1 MKHQPKIT
9 NTVSLTKLA
18 KIDGAGRRSKYV
30 AFSQLDTYTLPMVI
44 GEVESVDGDYVKV
57 IAIDN
62 LETILVNKASTT
74 LWYIEPAQAE
84 KWKKDIKRGN
94 DWCIEPADA
103 PEIEPEIVAVQAQ
116 ILADILPLAEEMG
129 LDEHIEEME
138 LDDTQFLADE
148 YEVEQALE
156 GEHHDERLIKPD
168 LSRYIKLDY
177 TTASGKKGLVSPDVV
192 SLTVLAGLLHPD
204 QWYAKLIQIATDF
217 DDLTAGRGKDKWEIN
232 LANLQQRYGK
242 LNPGQIRMNIGNLI
256 RGILKR
262 HGEI

>member
-1 MKHQPKIT
+1 MKHQIT
-9 NTVSLTKLA
+9 TTRTIQATKLA
-18 KIDGAGRRSKYV
+18 KLSGAGRNTKYV
-30 AFSQLDTYTLPMVI
+30 MFTMSNNPDNHIIVGEIEDISPSGLYTVLASDNNETVVCAPTTVMWWFDPALLP
-44 GEVESVDGDYVKV
+44 
-57 IAIDN
+57 A
-62 LETILVNKASTT
+62 
-74 LWYIEPAQAE
+74 
-84 KWKKDIKRGN
+84 WKKDAKANKG
-94 DWCIEPADA
+94 WLMAL
-103 PEIEPEIVAVQAQ
+103 PESGVTIDKPEPEIVAVQAQ
-116 ILADILPLAEEMG
+116 ILADILPLAED
-129 LDEHIEEME
+129 LE

-156 GEHHDERLIKPD
+156 GEHRDERLIKPD

-177 TTASGKKGLVSPDVV
+177 TTASGKRGLASPDVV

-242 LNPGQIRMNIGNLI
+242 LNPGQIRMNVGNLI